1 MNPSSCDLSGCQSQ
15 AEREQR
21 FAVWL
26 LAFQEHNL
34 FNLERSL
41 RARANADGL
50 DEETIT
56 EALASA
62 REWNAA
68 ATNGAL
74 LQFRELFAQRE
85 ST

>member
-1 MNPSSCDLSGCQSQ
+1 MTASSCDLSGCQSQ

-21 FAVWL
+21 FAAWL
-26 LAFQEHNL
+26 LAFQEDSL

-41 RARANADGL
+41 RARAEADGL

-56 EALASA
+56 EALACA
-62 REWNAA
+62 RECNATA
-68 ATNGAL
+68 MNGTL